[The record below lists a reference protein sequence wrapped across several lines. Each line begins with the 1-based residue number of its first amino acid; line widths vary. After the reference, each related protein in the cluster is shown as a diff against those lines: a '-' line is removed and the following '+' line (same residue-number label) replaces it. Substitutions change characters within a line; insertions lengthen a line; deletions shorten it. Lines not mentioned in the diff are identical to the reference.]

1 MRVLLSFML
10 LIGLSGCTSNV
21 VMSGRQVSNI
31 DPDAIITP
39 ESRIK
44 VETMEVGDPLTNKRY
59 IENVIQAFHSRGY
72 HNIGANLTKPDVIA
86 RFSLTNQQ
94 QVKKVEQPIY
104 RERVTGHTTSC
115 YSTGADK
122 HRCDTNVYTMPHLVG
137 YETLEQSVLEAKMTL
152 KLIDTQNHLLLQST
166 SFVTHP
172 TCSRWKLYEFLVQH
186 SIAQLDFK
194 HPMDKPFNV
203 EMPED
208 YQCTDG
214 N

>member
-1 MRVLLSFML
+1 MRVLVSLML
-10 LIGLSGCTSNV
+10 LVGLSGCTSNV

-86 RFSLTNQQ
+86 RFSLTHQQ

-104 RERVTGHTTSC
+104 RE
-115 YSTGADK
+115 
-122 HRCDTNVYTMPHLVG
+122 
-137 YETLEQSVLEAKMTL
+137 
-152 KLIDTQNHLLLQST
+152 
-166 SFVTHP
+166 
-172 TCSRWKLYEFLVQH
+172 
-186 SIAQLDFK
+186 
-194 HPMDKPFNV
+194 
-203 EMPED
+203 
-208 YQCTDG
+208 
-214 N
+214 